1 MQVQGSSVKLFNE
14 WKLGK
19 KSENPA
25 LIFRVIDGTIQLAPF
40 PDKIEAQ
47 LSWEDF
53 VKILSKMDACWA
65 LNLKIPALIMIIP
78 TMLVAMLITY
88 QTRKI
93 TGELLHNLAINFW
106 ITANC
111 TWMIGEFFGW
121 DANLI
126 GPYGLREFSV
136 LPFGIGLL
144 ILGYYYLV
152 YMHKPGLKNRFSNR
166 QKRSSR
172 KWKPKAATNLA
183 KNAVLEVSLSP

>member
-1 MQVQGSSVKLFNE
+1 MSKPPLYHIPYKFRRV
-14 WKLGK
+14 
-19 KSENPA
+19 ENLHILLW
-25 LIFRVIDGTIQLAPF
+25 LI
-40 PDKIEAQ
+40 K
-47 LSWEDF
+47 
-53 VKILSKMDACWA
+53 DACWA

-78 TMLVAMLITY
+78 TMLVALLITY

-121 DANLI
+121 DVNLI
-126 GPYGLREFSV
+126 GPYGLRQFSV

-152 YMHKPGLKNRFSNR
+152 YMHKPGLEEQVQQQTKKVIQEMETKGHN
-166 QKRSSR
+166 
-172 KWKPKAATNLA
+172 
-183 KNAVLEVSLSP
+183 